1 VQVGRRVLLDSWTVG
16 PERTERNRRY
26 ENMERSGCMD
36 RKSGR
41 VVGVVIVDVVIVG
54 VVEVEV
60 AAAAAAMSLLRSR
73 DSDQGRI
80 VAGRLASQQYM
91 DGRGVGNHVVL

>member
-1 VQVGRRVLLDSWTVG
+1 MQVGRRVLLDCWTVG
-16 PERTERNRRY
+16 PEGTERNRRY

-41 VVGVVIVDVVIVG
+41 VGGVVIVVVVVG

-60 AAAAAAMSLLRSR
+60 AAAAAAAMN
-73 DSDQGRI
+73 
-80 VAGRLASQQYM
+80 VLAPE
-91 DGRGVGNHVVL
+91 